1 MVLAERDRS
10 DVEANQQFPSLI
22 LAQLEAATPSAPAIS
37 SPDATATGGVVN
49 SPPVMPITRMM
60 TPIPDRAPSQG
71 NLPSPARISP
81 GSDAL
86 LLQQAFAA
94 GSRGDWNAAL
104 LISAQTANPVVRD
117 LIQWRFLLEDSTD
130 ATFEQVNS
138 FLAYHPNWPRH
149 DALLLRAEKAMPADL
164 APAQV
169 TAWYG
174 NRVPLSAAGMI
185 HLGEAMMETGRTAD
199 GMGMIRRAW
208 IRFTYSPAD
217 ENNILAA
224 HRDILGPEV
233 QKSRLDQLLAHDD
246 IGGARRQLARVS
258 AAEQRLANARIQ
270 IKASPANVK
279 TILAGLP
286 ESQQADPEFMF
297 DVARALRRRGEDD
310 DAWVVMEKTPIDKDA
325 LVMPERWSTERQ
337 IMARDA
343 LKAGDVDLAYRF
355 ASAPVL
361 DATSG
366 GAFMDAEFLSGWIA
380 LRYLHKPDLAYEHF
394 DRLAK
399 GVTYPISVAR
409 AHYWLGRTAEA
420 VGDLSRAAS
429 EYSIAAEHPATF
441 YGQLAAAKA
450 AANPILRISDAAADP
465 APDARAA
472 FESDDRVRAIR
483 LLAETGDRA
492 TMRQFANSVA
502 NDLPIPGRLQM
513 LAQLVAE
520 TGDVAMSVRVAKAAS
535 YSGYN
540 LTNYLHP
547 VIALP
552 SIPDGP
558 EPALVLAIARQE
570 SEFDPGVVS
579 GAGARGLMQVIPA
592 SAKRAAG
599 MLGVTYR
606 LTDLTANP
614 GYNVQLGMQ
623 VLSEYLDRWD
633 GSYILAIATYNAG
646 PGNVQRWIDT
656 YGDPREPS
664 VDPIDWVESIPF
676 PETRNYVQRVM
687 ENLEVY
693 RNRLGNTDR
702 PLSIIADLYRPGA
715 IEADS
720 TRPVPNVPP
729 PTTEAKI
736 ASPVIPNQ

>member
-1 MVLAERDRS
+1 M
-10 DVEANQQFPSLI
+10 
-22 LAQLEAATPSAPAIS
+22 T
-37 SPDATATGGVVN
+37 
-49 SPPVMPITRMM
+49 
-60 TPIPDRAPSQG
+60 TPIPDRAPTQG
-71 NLPSPARISP
+71 NLLPPSRVSP

-94 GSRGDWNAAL
+94 GSRGDWTHAL
-104 LISAQTANPVVRD
+104 LMSAQTSNQVVRD
-117 LIQWRFLLEDSTD
+117 LIQLRFLLEDSSD
-130 ATFEQVNS
+130 ATFDQINS
-138 FLAYHPNWPRH
+138 FLTAHANWPRH
-149 DALLLRAEKAMPADL
+149 DALVMRAEKSMPDL
-164 APAQV
+164 APAAV
-169 TAWYG
+169 IAWYG
-174 NRVPLSAAGMI
+174 SRKPLSGPGMI
-185 HLGEAMMETGRTAD
+185 HLGEAMMQMGRIAE
-199 GMGMIRRAW
+199 GMALIQHGW
-208 IRFTYSPAD
+208 IGFTYSPAD
-217 ENNILAA
+217 ENKILAA
-224 HRDILGPEV
+224 HGDILGADV
-233 QKSRLDQLLAHDD
+233 QKARLDQLLAHDD
-246 IGGARRQLARVS
+246 VAGARHQLTRVS

-279 TILAGLP
+279 TVLAGLP
-286 ESQQADPEFMF
+286 ESLRADPEFMF

-310 DAWVVMEKTPIDKDA
+310 DAWVVMEKAPIDRNA
-325 LVMPERWSTERQ
+325 LTMPERWSTERQ

-361 DATSG
+361 DSSSG
-366 GAFMDAEFLSGWIA
+366 GAFMDGEFLAGWIA
-380 LRYLHKPDLAYEHF
+380 LRYLHKTDLANEHF
-394 DRLAK
+394 GRLAT

-420 VGDLSRAAS
+420 AGDLPRAMS
-429 EYSIAAEHPATF
+429 EYSIAAEHPTTF
-441 YGQLAAAKA
+441 YGQLAGAKV
-450 AANPILRISDAAADP
+450 AANPTLRISDATGNP
-465 APDARAA
+465 APETRAA

-483 LLAETGDRA
+483 LLADAGDRP
-492 TMRQFANSVA
+492 TMRQFVNAVA

-513 LAQLVAE
+513 LAQLALE
-520 TGDVAMSVRVAKAAS
+520 TGDIAMSVRVAKTAS

-540 LTNYLHP
+540 LVNYLHP
-547 VIALP
+547 VIAVP
-552 SIPDGP
+552 SIPGGP

-599 MLGVTYR
+599 MLGVSYR
-606 LTDLTANP
+606 VSDLTANP
-614 GYNVQLGMQ
+614 EYNVQLGMQ

-664 VDPIDWVESIPF
+664 VDPVDWMESIPF

-693 RNRLGNTDR
+693 RNRLGNADR

-715 IEADS
+715 MEANS
-720 TRPVPNVPP
+720 TRPLPVMTP
-729 PTTEAKI
+729 PTAEAKI
-736 ASPVIPNQ
+736 ALPVNP